1 MAWLAPALARAVM
14 ARARVLLLF
23 ALSPGNSTFSYQR
36 AWPRHFLSHPAFE
49 CTPVDI
55 GNRAML
61 SSLNSWWRA
70 ASYRGDAVV
79 LLHSVFSNSCLMP
92 DWLIDRLTRMSQP
105 KAFFIGNEYKL
116 MPEKMAFCKRL
127 GLRLLVSQSL
137 SPDVHRL
144 YRERL
149 GCAVAGI
156 PNTGLDETQFK
167 PEIPVDERQIDLGYR
182 SDLSP
187 AYLGHQERT
196 ELARFF
202 EDHASQYGLTVDISL
217 DARDRFDERG
227 WAGFLN
233 RCKGQIGSE
242 AGGDYFDLDD
252 RVRLRTIAYQASH
265 SDASFEEIF
274 ENCLR
279 DERRAIPLRILS
291 GRNVEAAGTGTAQV
305 LLEGKYDGIFVADEH
320 YIPLKKDFSNA
331 DEAVAKFRDPGFR
344 GRIAANALALARD
357 QLTYAALIGRFRA
370 ALAPLL

>member
-1 MAWLAPALARAVM
+1 M

-36 AWPRHFLSHPAFE
+36 AWPRHFLSHPAFD

-55 GNRAML
+55 GNRAVL
-61 SSLNSWWRA
+61 SSLNSWWRT

-79 LLHSVFSNSCLMP
+79 LLHSVFSNSCLTP
-92 DWLIDRLTRMSQP
+92 DWLIDRLARMPQP

-116 MPEKMAFCKRL
+116 MPQKMAFCERL

-149 GCAVAGI
+149 GCSVTGI
-156 PNTGLDETQFK
+156 SNTGLDDTQFT
-167 PEIPVDERQIDLGYR
+167 PLVPVADRPIDLGYR
-182 SDLSP
+182 ADVAP

-196 ELARFF
+196 SLAEFFTDNAERFR
-202 EDHASQYGLTVDISL
+202 LRMDISL
-217 DARDRFDERG
+217 KPQDRFDERG
-227 WAGFLN
+227 WAAFLN

-252 RVRLRTIAYQASH
+252 RVRLRTIAYQESH
-265 SDASFEEIF
+265 PDASFEQIF
-274 ENCLR
+274 EHCLR
-279 DERRAIPLRILS
+279 DERGAIPLRILS

-305 LLEGKYDGIFVADEH
+305 LFEGRYDGIFVADEH

-331 DEAVAKFRDPGFR
+331 DEAVAKFRDPVFR
-344 GRIAANALALARD
+344 ERIAANALALARD
-357 QLTYAALIGRFRA
+357 QLTYASLIGRFQA